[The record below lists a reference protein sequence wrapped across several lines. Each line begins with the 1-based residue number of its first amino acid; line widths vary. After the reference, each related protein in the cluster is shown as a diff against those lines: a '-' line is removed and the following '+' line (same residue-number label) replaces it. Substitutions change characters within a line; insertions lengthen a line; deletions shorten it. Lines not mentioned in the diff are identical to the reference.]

1 MVLQRGEAEV
11 PNRYVKLVGF
21 DRELDL
27 TEPDLGVTG
36 GAVLLERLLADRR
49 LPVAVRG
56 LTCAEICERLGY
68 TEPMYLYRRMG
79 RVVASHTRSDAQDRH
94 RGGGESDEHK
104 AYKERAVRAAEEGGH
119 QATAERASKDR
130 KVRSDVLIRG
140 ANGVLL
146 GFESQLSPVNPRE
159 IAARDAAAR
168 RVGLVDAWQTD
179 SRALAEALVV
189 PWLRTDKLPFEL
201 IMRRDSPLPF
211 RGGVRRIDLV
221 RCDERFPGPC
231 PRKGTG
237 KCGKWHPTTRPTEV
251 PFDPF
256 IRDAASGL
264 YVRAAVKVKRTAYEF
279 WTPAADYAAYRDA
292 SRGEPPP
299 AVTHPWQAK
308 SVMGEGD
315 PTCRVRM
322 PAVDEASVVPLA
334 DIPVARAP
342 RSMVTDT
349 ATAGP
354 ASLYRGECG
363 AGVTKCGAP
372 ARFYAC
378 GWRCDSHRP
387 GAVGGAP

>member
-1 MVLQRGEAEV
+1 M
-11 PNRYVKLVGF
+11 PNRYVKLAGF
-21 DRELDL
+21 DRKLDL
-27 TEPDLGVTG
+27 TEPDLGVAG

-68 TEPMYLYRRMG
+68 TEPMYLYRRRG

-119 QATAERASKDR
+119 QATAERASGDR

-168 RVGLVDAWQTD
+168 RAGLVDAWQTD

-201 IMRRDSPLPF
+201 IVRRDSPLPF

-237 KCGKWHPTTRPTEV
+237 KCGRWHPTTRPSEV

-264 YVRAAVKVKRTAYEF
+264 YVRATVKVKRTAYEF
-279 WTPAADYAAYRDA
+279 WTPAADYAAYRDVTA
-292 SRGEPPP
+292 GEKPPSVEYP
-299 AVTHPWQAK
+299 RQAK
-308 SVMGEGD
+308 SVMGDGD
-315 PTCRVRM
+315 PTCRVRT
-322 PAVDEASVVPLA
+322 PAVDNAHDVPLA
-334 DIPVARAP
+334 DIPGTRAP
-342 RSMVTDT
+342 RSKLAGTLT
-349 ATAGP
+349 AAG
-354 ASLYRGECG
+354 STLYRGQCG

-378 GWRCDSHRP
+378 GWRCDRHRP
-387 GAVGGAP
+387 GAVGGAH

>member
-1 MVLQRGEAEV
+1 M
-11 PNRYVKLVGF
+11 PNRYVKLAGF
-21 DRELDL
+21 DRKLDL

-94 RGGGESDEHK
+94 HAGGESDEHK

-119 QATAERASKDR
+119 HATTERTSTDQ
-130 KVRSDVLIRG
+130 KVRSDVLIQG

-159 IAARDAAAR
+159 ITARDAAAR
-168 RVGLVDAWQTD
+168 RAGLADAWQTD
-179 SRALAEALVV
+179 SRVLAEALVV

-201 IMRRDSPLPF
+201 IVRHDSPLPF

-221 RCDERFPGPC
+221 CCDERFPGRC

-237 KCGKWHPTTRPTEV
+237 KCGKWHPTTRPAEV
-251 PFDPF
+251 PFDMF

-264 YVRAAVKVKRTAYEF
+264 YVRATVKVKRTAFEF
-279 WTPAADYAAYRDA
+279 WGPGGRL
-292 SRGEPPP
+292 R
-299 AVTHPWQAK
+299 
-308 SVMGEGD
+308 
-315 PTCRVRM
+315 R
-322 PAVDEASVVPLA
+322 L
-334 DIPVARAP
+334 P
-342 RSMVTDT
+342 R
-349 ATAGP
+349 
-354 ASLYRGECG
+354 
-363 AGVTKCGAP
+363 
-372 ARFYAC
+372 
-378 GWRCDSHRP
+378 
-387 GAVGGAP
+387 